1 MPAKNG
7 TGGAT
12 FHKAVAGK
20 YARSRFFMPAYFE
33 GVNQMRYWLMKSE
46 PDEVSFD
53 DVLAAP
59 AQTVA
64 WFGVRNYQAR
74 NFMRDAM
81 QVGDGILFYHSS
93 CAVPGVAGIAEVAS
107 GPYPDASQFD
117 SAGKYFDPKAT
128 QAQSRWISV
137 DVRAKEKG
145 RYLPLSEMRTMAAL
159 EDMVLLQKG
168 SRLSIS
174 PVTAAQWNAIL
185 ETIRA
190 PG

>member
-1 MPAKNG
+1 
-7 TGGAT
+7 
-12 FHKAVAGK
+12 
-20 YARSRFFMPAYFE
+20 
-33 GVNQMRYWLMKSE
+33 MRYWLMKSE

-59 AQTVA
+59 GQTVA

-93 CAVPGVAGIAEVAS
+93 CAVPGVAGIAQVVS

-117 SAGKYFDPKAT
+117 GAGKYFDPKAT
-128 QAQSRWISV
+128 QAQPRWISV

-145 RYLPLSEMRTMAAL
+145 RYLRLADMRTIGAL

-174 PVTAAQWNAIL
+174 PVTNAQWDAIL
-185 ETIRA
+185 ELIRSE
-190 PG
+190 G

>member
-1 MPAKNG
+1 
-7 TGGAT
+7 
-12 FHKAVAGK
+12 
-20 YARSRFFMPAYFE
+20 
-33 GVNQMRYWLMKSE
+33 MRYWLMKSE

-59 AQTVA
+59 RQTVA

-81 QVGDGILFYHSS
+81 SVGDGVLFYHSS

-107 GPYPDASQFD
+107 TPYPDASQFD
-117 SAGKYFDPKAT
+117 PASHYFDPKAT
-128 QAQSRWISV
+128 RDNPRWISV
-137 DVRAKEKG
+137 DVRAVEQG
-145 RYLPLSEMRTMAAL
+145 RYLPLTEMRTIPAL

-174 PVTAAQWNAIL
+174 PVTSGQWSAIL
-185 ETIRA
+185 TLLREGKR
-190 PG
+190 

>member
-1 MPAKNG
+1 
-7 TGGAT
+7 
-12 FHKAVAGK
+12 
-20 YARSRFFMPAYFE
+20 
-33 GVNQMRYWLMKSE
+33 MRYWLMKSE

-74 NFMRDAM
+74 NFMRDGM

-93 CAVPGVAGIAEVAS
+93 CAIPGVAGIAEVVS
-107 GPYPDASQFD
+107 GPYPDATQFD
-117 SAGKYFDPKAT
+117 KNGKYFDPKAT
-128 QAQSRWISV
+128 QAQPRWISV
-137 DVRAKEKG
+137 DVKAKEKG
-145 RYLPLSEMRTMAAL
+145 RYLPLAEMRAMGAL

-174 PVTAAQWNAIL
+174 PVTNGQWNTIL
-185 ETIRA
+185 EFIRA
-190 PG
+190 KD

>member
-1 MPAKNG
+1 
-7 TGGAT
+7 
-12 FHKAVAGK
+12 
-20 YARSRFFMPAYFE
+20 
-33 GVNQMRYWLMKSE
+33 MRYWLMKSE

-59 AQTVA
+59 GKTVA

-81 QVGDGILFYHSS
+81 SVGDGVLFYHSS

-107 GPYPDASQFD
+107 TPYPDASQFD
-117 SAGKYFDPKAT
+117 PASHYHDPKAT
-128 QAQSRWISV
+128 PENPRWISV
-137 DVRAKEKG
+137 DVRAVEEG
-145 RYLPLSEMRTMAAL
+145 RYLPLTEMRANPAL

-174 PVTAAQWNAIL
+174 PVTPGQWN
-185 ETIRA
+185 TIVALLRE
-190 PG
+190 GTR